1 MRQKTRGKI
10 AKNTWLLSLTT
21 NFWDSFSKNHSTN
34 LRTDKKDTLACQ
46 KSFEILASSTK
57 ILVDMRIKEW
67 AFEG

>member
-21 NFWDSFSKNHSTN
+21 NFWDSFSKNYSTN

-46 KSFEILASSTK
+46 KSFEILASSIK